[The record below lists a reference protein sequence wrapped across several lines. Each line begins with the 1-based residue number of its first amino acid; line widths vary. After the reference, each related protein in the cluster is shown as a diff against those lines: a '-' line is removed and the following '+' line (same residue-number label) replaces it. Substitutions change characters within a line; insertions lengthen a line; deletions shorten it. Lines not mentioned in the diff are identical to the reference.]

1 MNSKTINL
9 THDDG
14 LYYEDHTTSAASNF
28 YGNGNHLDDDIYD
41 FSNVKPS
48 LHLDTSSNNPTDDE
62 EEGRIYMHIGKFIY
76 KSCLLIF

>member
-14 LYYEDHTTSAASNF
+14 LYYEDHTTSAATNF
-28 YGNGNHLDDDIYD
+28 YGNSHHLDDDIYD

-62 EEGRIYMHIGKFIY
+62 DEGK
-76 KSCLLIF
+76 LLTKYNVSNFRNINN